1 MKIEPV
7 GEDSAP
13 LNEPILPSLAPLIQE
28 RVKKIQDP
36 ALRDELSSL
45 IGDVEE
51 KGKKLFSSKARQ
63 EFEDYK
69 TSVKKFMQRIIQGS
83 FKLEEKQ
90 SRKRDG
96 KFVVYLTTQK
106 VDEALDHL
114 GQMLLAGQQDSMRVL
129 AALDEIRGM
138 LLDLYL

>member
-1 MKIEPV
+1 MRIDPL
-7 GEDSAP
+7 GENNAP
-13 LNEPILPSLAPLIQE
+13 KNEPLLPSLAPILQD
-28 RVKKIQDP
+28 RVRKIQDP
-36 ALRDELSSL
+36 VLREELSRL
-45 IGDVEE
+45 IEEVEE
-51 KGKKLFSSKARQ
+51 RGKKLFTSKGRQ

-69 TSVKKFMQRIIQGS
+69 GSVKKFMSKVIHGS

-114 GQMLLAGQQDSMRVL
+114 GQILVAGQQDSMRVL

>member
-7 GEDSAP
+7 GEDSAFK
-13 LNEPILPSLAPLIQE
+13 NEPLMPSLAPLIQE

-36 ALRDELSSL
+36 ALREDLSRL

-51 KGKKLFSSKARQ
+51 KGKKLFSSKARH
-63 EFEDYK
+63 EFEEYK
-69 TSVKKFMQRIIQGS
+69 TSVKRFMQKVIQGS

-129 AALDEIRGM
+129 KALDEIRGM
-138 LLDLYL
+138 LFDLYL

>member
-7 GEDSAP
+7 GEESAP
-13 LNEPILPSLAPLIQE
+13 LNEPILSSLAPLIQE

-36 ALRDELSSL
+36 ALREELSRL

-96 KFVVYLTTQK
+96 KFVIYLTTQK

-114 GQMLLAGQQDSMRVL
+114 GQMLIAGQQDSMRVL

>member
-7 GEDSAP
+7 GENTSSA
-13 LNEPILPSLAPLIQE
+13 NEPIFPSLAPLIQE
-28 RVKKIQDP
+28 RVKKMLDP
-36 ALRDELSSL
+36 VLRDELSRL
-45 IGDVEE
+45 IGEVEE
-51 KGKKLFSSKARQ
+51 KGKKLYSSKARH

-69 TSVKKFMQRIIQGS
+69 TAVKNFMQKIIQGS

-96 KFVVYLTTQK
+96 KFVIYLTTQK

-129 AALDEIRGM
+129 MALDEIRGM